1 MSNIGHW
8 NDVSILPTPGIPLLV
23 ILDDLSE
30 CKSIR
35 PAYIKR
41 RDDDDLGYVD
51 IHGIPLYTVLRW
63 RYD

>member
-1 MSNIGHW
+1 MSDMGHW
-8 NDVSILPTPGIPLLV
+8 NDVNSLPTPGIPLLV
-23 ILDDLSE
+23 MLDDLSE

-51 IHGIPLYTVLRW
+51 IHGIPLYNVIKW